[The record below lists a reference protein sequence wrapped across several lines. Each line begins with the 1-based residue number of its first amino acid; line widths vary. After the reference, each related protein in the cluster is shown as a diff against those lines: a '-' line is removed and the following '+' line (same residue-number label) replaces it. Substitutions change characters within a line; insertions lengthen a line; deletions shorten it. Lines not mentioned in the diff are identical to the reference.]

1 MLKKSENHDI
11 NYLATV
17 VELDNLK
24 DHPNADKLEIFEIYG
39 GNVIVAKGLYPIGE
53 KVVYFPLDSKISVE
67 FLSWANLLDKAELN
81 ADGKT
86 KGFFGS
92 QFRVKPIRLRQIP
105 SEGFVYPVS
114 KIAEFFGVDE
124 KVFKVGESF
133 DMVGDKVLLEKW
145 VSGAVKRESAPKK
158 PLPKW
163 VQIMPRPIRKF
174 LGARF
179 FNRKDAGFSQ
189 RIVQGQFHFH
199 YSTPALGKMVF
210 CIDPED
216 EITISSKFHG
226 TSNVNSRILCY
237 RERKWWEKLFNVS
250 NGKLDKEY
258 HNVYSSRS
266 IIKNRKDGTYTD
278 DVWGKHAK
286 EIFERNILP
295 EGVSIFSEIVG
306 YVNQG
311 KQIQKSYDYGH
322 KPGES
327 GLYVYRMTS
336 VDPAGNV
343 TEWSFKDII
352 KFCRRNDLMY
362 VPVYYQ
368 GIVKD
373 LFPEI
378 PVDDDW
384 RKNFLKA
391 LSDKY
396 LEKDCEFC
404 KTKVPAEGI
413 VVRNESKDKKPAF
426 KFKSF
431 AFSLRESGD
440 RDKGETN
447 IEEES

>member
-24 DHPNADKLEIFEIYG
+24 SHPNADKLEIFEIYG

-53 KVVYFPLDSKISVE
+53 KVVYFPLDSKISAE

-145 VSGAVKRESAPKK
+145 VSGAVKRESAPKR

-216 EITISSKFHG
+216 EITISSKMHG
-226 TSNVNSRILCY
+226 CVKHDTPIETLEYGWLPIKNIVDAKLDVHVRGYDTENDIVKWVKVDDYYFKADDGEWYEIETEDGKKITITGNNPVWLPHLGCY
-237 RERKWWEKLFNVS
+237 RKVEHLKIGDDLLVIN
-250 NGKLDKEY
+250 DK
-258 HNVYSSRS
+258 
-266 IIKNRKDGTYTD
+266 T
-278 DVWGKHAK
+278 
-286 EIFERNILP
+286 
-295 EGVSIFSEIVG
+295 
-306 YVNQG
+306 
-311 KQIQKSYDYGH
+311 
-322 KPGES
+322 
-327 GLYVYRMTS
+327 
-336 VDPAGNV
+336 
-343 TEWSFKDII
+343 
-352 KFCRRNDLMY
+352 
-362 VPVYYQ
+362 
-368 GIVKD
+368 
-373 LFPEI
+373 
-378 PVDDDW
+378 
-384 RKNFLKA
+384 
-391 LSDKY
+391 
-396 LEKDCEFC
+396 
-404 KTKVPAEGI
+404 
-413 VVRNESKDKKPAF
+413 
-426 KFKSF
+426 
-431 AFSLRESGD
+431 
-440 RDKGETN
+440 
-447 IEEES
+447 